1 MKSLVFIFIVF
12 VISFIVSLVVAI
24 EHDKKADFPDA
35 LVLLGTV
42 CEVTTIFSFSALLF
56 CIFC

>member
-12 VISFIVSLVVAI
+12 VVSFVVSLVVAI
-24 EHDKKADFPDA
+24 EHDKKAYLPDA
-35 LVLLGTV
+35 LVLLYTV
-42 CEVTTIFSFSALLF
+42 CEITTIFSFFALLF